1 MSKFSDFFKISDL
14 NTRINQGS
22 GEMFESGFAKMFPGI
37 NNLWNKWTGNSLT
50 SAEQQANEFAAQEA
64 DKQRAFEQEMS
75 STAYQRQVADMR
87 AAGINPALAMNSGS
101 SGASTPSGASASSVS
116 PSAGGSFSD
125 LMQLF
130 MLPLQAKLLKSQAQL
145 ASDQGKAA
153 LMNAGAN
160 VRNAGSAERQAGAA
174 EMNAETNRMRQEV
187 DAWVAKSRISLNDE
201 EKQLISAQAARV
213 RLETAQLPER
223 LDIAKRQVSAQEKQA
238 VASLQSAIAANRQAA
253 VAENLQPFQASL
265 YEAQAFLQF
274 AEGDGREIVNRYL
287 DARQR
292 QELDNLQAEGIKLT
306 KQGELIDK
314 QGRLVTAQQVKA
326 YVNCVTDISGAV
338 NQWINPFSKGPGS
351 SAQPGFDLSGA
362 YQGVA
367 YGYE

>member
-1 MSKFSDFFKISDL
+1 MAKLSDFLKQSSL
-14 NTRINQGS
+14 QT
-22 GEMFESGFAKMFPGI
+22 EMNEAAAKSTNESVSKMFPGLTS
-37 NNLWNKWTGNSLT
+37 LWNKWTGSELT
-50 SAEQQANEFAAQEA
+50 KAEQQANEFSASEA
-64 DKQRAFEQEMS
+64 EKQRAFEAEMS
-75 STAYQRQVADMR
+75 STAYQRQIADMK
-87 AAGINPALAMNSGS
+87 AAGVNPAMAMESAG
-101 SGASTPSGASASSVS
+101 GASTPSGSSASSVA
-116 PSAGGSFSD
+116 PSAGSFSD

-145 ASDQGKAA
+145 ATDQGKAA

-187 DAWVAKSRISLNDE
+187 DAWLAKSRIDLNDA
-201 EKQLISAQAARV
+201 EKQLISEQAARV

-253 VAENLQPFQASL
+253 VAEKLQPFQASL